1 MVRMQIWTINGDFTN
16 INDDD
21 YESTKET
28 MMRAL
33 AHDKTISFDA
43 ESSINIIPVSAIVR
57 VEISKGR

>member
-1 MVRMQIWTINGDFTN
+1 MVKMHIWSINGDFAS

-28 MMRAL
+28 VMRAL
-33 AHDKTISFDA
+33 AYDKTISFDA